1 MKKVSIV
8 SLIVLSSI
16 SITACGNT
24 ANGVVPIPVKM
35 TRVSVDSGC
44 NNCTGVRP
52 TVKLQATMPEE
63 KVSTLAEIETKAN
76 SIATALNSK
85 TTVKATTEAKKS
97 ELDLGSDLPEVK
109 APPSS
114 NTGSSS
120 SVKQPETK
128 KTKLGQL
135 VDRVK
140 NLFKKK
146 D

>member
-8 SLIVLSSI
+8 SLIVLSSV

-24 ANGVVPIPVKM
+24 ANGVLPIPVKM

-44 NNCTGVRP
+44 NCTGVRP
-52 TVKLQATMPEE
+52 TVKLQATMPEDIKTASTIIPP
-63 KVSTLAEIETKAN
+63 KVNASSTLSTKTIVK
-76 SIATALNSK
+76 S
-85 TTVKATTEAKKS
+85 TTDTKKS
-97 ELDLGSDLPEVK
+97 ELDLGSELPEVK

-114 NTGSSS
+114 STGSGS
-120 SVKQPETK
+120 SVQQPETK
-128 KTKLGQL
+128 KTKFGQL
-135 VDRVK
+135 VDKVK